1 MSDNEA
7 NDKEMK
13 EFIELLLQYS
23 QDERKIDINR
33 CFLS

>member
-1 MSDNEA
+1 MSENEA

-23 QDERKIDINR
+23 QDERKIDIK
-33 CFLS
+33 